1 MKILNL
7 LPPTSLQQNSYN
19 NFLYAK
25 LSGSQITSHWK
36 SRQDFTR
43 SLHNLCAY
51 ISLFPEKFP
60 FFSLEEKFHFV
71 SYIIFN
77 DSWKFQD
84 SSSNSKRSVRT
95 HRGWSVS
102 CLTLFVNKI
111 SFLKKK
117 KKKKWCAYTSN
128 CLQPKLLDPLL
139 YTLVSQVSC
148 MHNNW

>member
-51 ISLFPEKFP
+51 ISLFPVKFP

-95 HRGWSVS
+95 HRGWFVS

-117 KKKKWCAYTSN
+117 KKMVCVYI
-128 CLQPKLLDPLL
+128 KLSTAKTPRSSTI
-139 YTLVSQVSC
+139 YPSESSLVHAQ
-148 MHNNW
+148 

>member
-1 MKILNL
+1 MGPKSLLIENHAKISPVHCIICVL
-7 LPPTSLQQNSYN
+7 T
-19 NFLYAK
+19 FLYF
-25 LSGSQITSHWK
+25 QK
-36 SRQDFTR
+36 S
-43 SLHNLCAY
+43 S
-51 ISLFPEKFP
+51 P

-128 CLQPKLLDPLL
+128 CLQPKLLDRLL